1 MTSHIPNSPSSNPAE
16 LLAAHPAVDPSTML
30 SAARRTADLERLTAS
45 PSVDLVV
52 IGGGVTGAGVALD
65 AVSRGLSTVL
75 IECRDLGFGT
85 SRWSSKLV
93 HGGLRY
99 LASGAVGIAY
109 ESAVERDSL
118 ICRIAP
124 HLVRPLPQ
132 VVALLPGMKAA
143 DTALTR
149 VGFMAGDVLRM
160 AARTPSSTL
169 HRSRRI
175 GAAEVA
181 ALAPTVQR
189 DGLRGG
195 LLNWDGQLNDDARLV
210 VDIAR
215 TAAGFGATVLTHASA
230 SDVTGTSVRVTDE
243 LTGQTFEVQAKAVV
257 NATGVWS
264 AEVDSAIALR
274 PSRGTHLV
282 FSQDTFG
289 GLRAGLTVAV
299 PGHFGRYVFALPQ
312 PDGRVYVGLT
322 DEETSGEIPDVP
334 RADESEIDFLLAT
347 INLALGTPLTRDD
360 ILGTFSGL
368 RPLLDSGAGETS
380 DVSRKHAVL
389 TRPDGLVTVVGGKLT
404 TYRRMAEDAVDAAL
418 EASGQTANPCRTRTL
433 PLVGAPAGKNPT
445 AALARVAAPDRLVAK
460 YGTEAPAVVALGEAD
475 PALAERVAPGTEITR
490 AELVFGALA
499 EGAVDVDDLLERRT
513 RLSLTP
519 LVAEAARPLAEKVF
533 ARSVD

>member
-1 MTSHIPNSPSSNPAE
+1 MTVNHTE
-16 LLAAHPAVDPSTML
+16 LLAAQSVIDPKTML
-30 SAARRTADLERLTAS
+30 SATRRTADITELAAS
-45 PSVDLVV
+45 PSADLVV

-65 AVSRGLSTVL
+65 AVSRGLKTVL
-75 IECRDLGFGT
+75 IERRDLGFGT

-149 VGFMAGDVLRM
+149 VGFLAGDALRI
-160 AARTPSSTL
+160 AARTPSSAL

-175 GAAEVA
+175 DAAEVV

-210 VDIAR
+210 IDIAR
-215 TAAGFGATVLTHASA
+215 TAAGLGATVLTHASA
-230 SDVTGTSVRVTDE
+230 TEVTGTGVRVTDE
-243 LTGQTFEVQAKAVV
+243 LTGQTFEVKAKAVV
-257 NATGVWS
+257 NATGVWA

-282 FSQDTFG
+282 FSQETFG

-334 RADESEIDFLLAT
+334 QADQSEIDFLLDT

-360 ILGTFSGL
+360 VLGTFSGL
-368 RPLLDSGAGETS
+368 RPLLDSGSGETS

-389 TRPDGLVTVVGGKLT
+389 TRDDGLVTVVGGKLT
-404 TYRRMAEDAVDAAL
+404 TYRRMAQDAVDAAL
-418 EASGQTANPCRTRTL
+418 AASGQTAAPCRTRTL
-433 PLVGAPAGKNPT
+433 PLVGAPTGKNPT
-445 AALARVAAPDRLVAK
+445 AALLRVATPDRLVAK
-460 YGTEAPAVVALGEAD
+460 YGTEAPAVLALAEAD
-475 PALAERVAPGTEITR
+475 PTLADPVAAGTEITG
-490 AELVFGALA
+490 AEVVFGALA
-499 EGAVDVDDLLERRT
+499 EGAVDSNDLLERRT

-519 LVAEAARPLAEKVF
+519 LVAEAAKPVAEKVI
-533 ARSVD
+533 AAHL